1 MVFED
6 VGAADYDRFM
16 GRFSGPLA
24 ETFAEWAGIP
34 ARGRVL
40 DVGSG
45 PGALTAVLADRLGAA
60 SVSAIEPKPAFVD
73 ALRARVPGADV
84 RVGIAE
90 QLPYPDD
97 TFEGVYSELVVHFMT
112 DADAGLRE
120 MVRVARPGGVV
131 AACVWDVENSR
142 APHSP
147 FLALAAAETGRSRGA
162 ARPGTDRGDLARRLE
177 AAGCLDVTETALAA
191 TAVFTDLDEWWNLHT
206 MGIGSTAHTLD
217 GLDADAIARIR
228 AAAHTRFGDDPVEI
242 TGTAWAARGLVP
254 AE

>member
-24 ETFAEWAGIP
+24 ESFAQWVGVP

-45 PGALTAVLADRLGAA
+45 PGALTAVLAARIGAA
-60 SVSAIEPKPAFVD
+60 SVSAIDPKPAFVD
-73 ALRARVPGADV
+73 ALRARMPAVDV
-84 RVGIAE
+84 RVGAAE
-90 QLPYPDD
+90 DLPFPDH
-97 TFEGVYSELVVHFMT
+97 TFDGVYSELVVHFMT

-120 MVRVARPGGVV
+120 MVRVTRRGGVV
-131 AACVWDVENSR
+131 AACVWDFENSR

-162 ARPGTDRGDLARRLE
+162 ARPGTDRGDLARRLR
-177 AAGCLDVTETALAA
+177 AAGCVGVTETELSV
-191 TAVFTDLDEWWNLHT
+191 TAKFTTLDEWWDLHT
-206 MGIGSTAHTLD
+206 MGIGSTAHALD
-217 GLDADAIARIR
+217 GLHTDAISRIR
-228 AAAHTRFGDDPVEI
+228 AAAHARFGDGAVEV